1 MADAGLFGAGRR
13 FAKLAKPL
21 GEASAAAVA
30 KSSASTLMD
39 ASPSASSST
48 LMERSTSRL
57 GALLGL
63 VAGVEGDLA
72 DASKSIETESPSE
85 SSSRTMPSAPSENVV
100 TSAPP
105 PSSLS

>member
-57 GALLGL
+57 GALLGR
-63 VAGVEGDLA
+63 VAGEGDLA
-72 DASKSIETESPSE
+72 DASKSIETESPGE